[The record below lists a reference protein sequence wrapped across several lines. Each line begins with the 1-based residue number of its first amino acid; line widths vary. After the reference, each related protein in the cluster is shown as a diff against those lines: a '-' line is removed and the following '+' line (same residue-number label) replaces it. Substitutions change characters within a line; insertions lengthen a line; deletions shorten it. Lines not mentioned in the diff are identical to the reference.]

1 MTVVA
6 IMSTRDGT
14 PLLDALVRP
23 GAAAPDIDG
32 SDEIRDFL
40 LGLYVAA
47 GDPPEALS
55 PADGDDWIQALP
67 WALHGTYSWAAYISH
82 GRHGE
87 PLAPADLD
95 DRLEIFEADL
105 RRHELLENA
114 VRTYLTH
121 AKRFVKWAQATGW
134 RPDLTLPELLASYRE
149 SVKARDLAT
158 LTIQSYIRG
167 ASMFVRW
174 LQGAYR
180 PGSRPARSSGEAD
193 GEGDSWLSEQETQIR
208 LIRWLQEDGWRITD
222 QHVGHQHGVD
232 VTAERDGIVLG
243 IEVKGHPQDRLIAGE
258 NKGQTRIYHPAA
270 QARTYFANAL
280 HAALTMRHREPD
292 HLIAIALP
300 EVDRYRD
307 MVKATRTSLE
317 RLGVGIYLVPRTGP
331 IETVMAPS
339 DIQSARPLLPLAT

>member
-6 IMSTRDGT
+6 IMSTSDGT
-14 PLLDALVRP
+14 PRLDAVVRP
-23 GAAAPDIDG
+23 GAAGPEIDG
-32 SDEIRDFL
+32 SERIWEFL
-40 LGLYVAA
+40 LGLYVGA
-47 GDPPEALS
+47 GDPPEPLS

-67 WALHGTYSWAAYISH
+67 WALRGTYSWAEFISH

-95 DRLEIFEADL
+95 HRLELFEADL

-121 AKRFVKWAQATGW
+121 AKRFIKWAQATGW
-134 RPDLTLPELLASYRE
+134 QPDLTLSELLASYRKYVE
-149 SVKARDLAT
+149 ARDLAT

-167 ASMFVRW
+167 ASTFVRW

-180 PGSRPARSSGEAD
+180 PGDRPPPSSGDAD
-193 GEGDSWLSEQETQIR
+193 GEDDSWLSEQETQIR

-232 VTAERDGIVLG
+232 VMAERDGITLA
-243 IEVKGHPQDRLIAGE
+243 IEVKGHPQDMLIAGE
-258 NKGQTRIYHPAA
+258 NKGQARVYHPAA
-270 QARTYFANAL
+270 QARTHFANAL

-331 IETVMAPS
+331 IETVMAAS
-339 DIQSARPLLPLAT
+339 TGAGD